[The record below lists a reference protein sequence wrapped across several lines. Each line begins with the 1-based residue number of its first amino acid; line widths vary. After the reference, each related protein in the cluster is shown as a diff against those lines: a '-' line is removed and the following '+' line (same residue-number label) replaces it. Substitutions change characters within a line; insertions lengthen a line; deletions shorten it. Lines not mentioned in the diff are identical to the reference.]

1 MGKHSSLLHV
11 EYLRHERARQRRA
24 FFNQFVRKASPLVL
38 GALVNAGL
46 PQHAQAQAV
55 NLNPSVNNI
64 IADGR
69 TRTKIT
75 TSGTHTNIK
84 TDTVSNG
91 VGFNSFSDFQQAAG
105 TRVDLMVPDA
115 AGSLVNMVSNGA
127 VVINGEL
134 NAFKDGSIGG
144 NIFFSSPD
152 GFIVGQNGRV
162 NVGSLTVN
170 TPTQEFLDR
179 VIRSDGSVNDAVADQ
194 LMRGEIPVSPNGH
207 IAIQGKVNAKGSI
220 TLQGQTVAITGDSGP
235 ITGEDF
241 GHRTMFDSTVNVQGM
256 VEGGALVS
264 SGGRIA
270 IVAAGGSR
278 INGRVDASAPT
289 PATRGGEISITGG
302 DIAVGSD
309 AVVSADGDAG
319 GEIVV
324 FAGGTL
330 VVQDGATFN
339 AAGIGAGDG
348 GFIELSGRD
357 VHIGSVNLDLSS
369 VSGRAGTLLIDPFD
383 LYIGGASFLSGPSDD
398 ASIST
403 NIVSN
408 GAHIVLQADNSIT
421 IVSGGILDSR
431 KLDGGAVS
439 TGDSGDITLEAPQI
453 TLEDGSKVLAGVTT
467 GSAFTGGNVLFE
479 AIRTNGGEALIT
491 IGGGVG
497 PAPELTGNNITLT
510 ASSTVDQAS
519 LGLALPTATARITAN
534 SGTIDASG
542 IFTATATATGAGGT
556 SLLPLGV
563 VVTNVT
569 SEVDINGSTD
579 LTAASVAL
587 GATSSV
593 ESTIVTQSLAPANS
607 SADGAVAVSTINSTA
622 IARVGGSAI
631 LDVTGDTEINASN
644 TVEST
649 SDATPQAAAFGAS
662 VGVSIIN
669 AITTAEIVGDADV
682 STGALA
688 MDATTSTETTV
699 KAVAGAGGATTPS
712 PGSQAATYLSDPDY
726 GGQATTGDGGV
737 SVAGALAIS
746 DLTSTTNARINSSAT
761 TKVTGA
767 LSVSTESG
775 NKATLTADGSAVESA
790 TGVGVALGINIAKVV
805 NDAVISSAV
814 DAGSA
819 AVSALRGTDGNDFT
833 TTATSGAGA
842 SNVGLAGSFALNL
855 IDTQSI
861 ARLGGSSVVTISGGG
876 AVSLTSDN
884 ATESTAKALPT
895 STGATGGTVGVGA
908 GIAMNIV
915 ANRSYAD
922 VANGGTLTGADDLT
936 LSASATHVATTEAE
950 AGSSGGI
957 SVTPALAL
965 SLINNTTTARLG
977 TGATQSVT
985 GLVSVSAAQ
994 HSTITTE
1001 ASGEAAGSK
1010 AAIGAALAL
1019 ALVDDRVLATTD
1031 RNVTTTTG
1039 AVSFSAAGASLST
1052 LKAEASAVGAAPAED
1067 AGSASDSGDV
1077 DTTVTSS
1084 LTSGSNKQKDAD
1096 VGDDEQRSAT
1106 DTAVND
1112 EDSRSAETS
1121 EGKVSVAAAVGI
1133 NVQTSS
1139 VRATIPDD
1147 VVISAGGAPMARSRR
1162 RATRSASPMPR
1173 VQPRRSRRWA
1183 SGRRSR

>member
-24 FFNQFVRKASPLVL
+24 FFNQFVLKASPLVL

-46 PQHAQAQAV
+46 PEKAEAQAV
-55 NLNPSVNNI
+55 NLNPSSNNI

-75 TSGTHTNIK
+75 TSGTHSKIS
-84 TDTVSNG
+84 TDTVSKG

-170 TPTQEFLDR
+170 TPTNEFLDR
-179 VIRSDGSVNDAVADQ
+179 VIGADGTVNDSVARQ

-241 GHRTMFDSTVNVQGM
+241 GHRKMFESSVNMQGM

-270 IVAAGGSR
+270 IVAKGGSR

-289 PATRGGEISITGG
+289 AASKGGEVSITGG

-309 AVVSADGDAG
+309 ATVSADGDAG

-324 FAGGTL
+324 FADGTL
-330 VVQDGATFN
+330 VAQDGATFS
-339 AAGIGAGDG
+339 AAGLGAGDG

-357 VHIGSVNLDLSS
+357 AHIGSVNLDLSS
-369 VSGRAGTLLIDPFD
+369 VSGRAGTFLVDPYN
-383 LYIGGASFLSGPSDD
+383 LYVGGVSDDSGTSDD

-408 GAHIVLQADNSIT
+408 GASIRLEADNSIT
-421 IVSGGILDSR
+421 IVSGGKLDSR
-431 KLDGGAVS
+431 ELDGAGDS
-439 TGDSGDITLEAPQI
+439 IGDSGDITLEAPQI

-467 GSAFTGGNVLFE
+467 GSAFTGGDVLLE
-479 AIRTNGGEALIT
+479 AIRTDGGETLIT
-491 IGGGVG
+491 IGNGGTAG
-497 PAPELTGNNITLT
+497 PELTGRDITLT
-510 ASSTVDQAS
+510 ASSTVNQAS
-519 LGLALPTATARITAN
+519 LGLALPTATARIIAN
-534 SGTIDASG
+534 SGTIEASG
-542 IFTATATATGAGGT
+542 TFTATATATGNGGT

-569 SEVDINGSTD
+569 SEVDIKGSTD
-579 LTAASVAL
+579 LTAAAVDL
-587 GATSSV
+587 DATSSV
-593 ESTIVTQSLAPANS
+593 ESSILTQSLAPANS

-622 IARVGGSAI
+622 IARVGGSAT

-644 TVEST
+644 TVKST

-669 AITTAEIVGDADV
+669 AVTTAEIVGDADV
-682 STGALA
+682 STGTLA

-712 PGSQAATYLSDPDY
+712 PGSEATTYLSDPNY

-746 DLTSTTNARINSSAT
+746 DLNSTTNARINSSKT
-761 TKVTGA
+761 TIVTGD
-767 LSVSTESG
+767 LSVSTNSG
-775 NKATLTADGSAVESA
+775 NKANVTADASTVDSE

-819 AVSALRGTDGNDFT
+819 TLSATRPTAGNVFT
-833 TTATSGAGA
+833 TSATSGAGA
-842 SNVGLAGSFALNL
+842 SNVGVAGSFALNL
-855 IDTQSI
+855 IDTQSV
-861 ARLGGSSVVTISGGG
+861 ARLGGASVVTISGSG

-884 ATESTAKALPT
+884 ATDSTANALPT
-895 STGATGGTVGVGA
+895 DTAATGDTVGVGA

-936 LSASATHVATTEAE
+936 LSAS
-950 AGSSGGI
+950 
-957 SVTPALAL
+957 
-965 SLINNTTTARLG
+965 
-977 TGATQSVT
+977 
-985 GLVSVSAAQ
+985 
-994 HSTITTE
+994 
-1001 ASGEAAGSK
+1001 
-1010 AAIGAALAL
+1010 
-1019 ALVDDRVLATTD
+1019 
-1031 RNVTTTTG
+1031 
-1039 AVSFSAAGASLST
+1039 
-1052 LKAEASAVGAAPAED
+1052 
-1067 AGSASDSGDV
+1067 
-1077 DTTVTSS
+1077 
-1084 LTSGSNKQKDAD
+1084 
-1096 VGDDEQRSAT
+1096 
-1106 DTAVND
+1106 
-1112 EDSRSAETS
+1112 
-1121 EGKVSVAAAVGI
+1121 
-1133 NVQTSS
+1133 
-1139 VRATIPDD
+1139 
-1147 VVISAGGAPMARSRR
+1147 
-1162 RATRSASPMPR
+1162 
-1173 VQPRRSRRWA
+1173 
-1183 SGRRSR
+1183 